1 MESFLSFIAEL
12 LTEFVL
18 QIVFQGG
25 FVTLDGACN
34 LASRVGRGIFR
45 AILYA
50 QLGLLCSVA
59 SLYVWPYPALGT
71 VANPWISLLIIP
83 LLAAVFTVNVSKY
96 LQSAKGW
103 SVGPSGFLYSVIL
116 SVAFAS
122 VRYMYLT
129 KPL

>member
-1 MESFLSFIAEL
+1 MDFLLYFIAEV

-25 FVTLDGACN
+25 FVTLDGAYN

-50 QLGLLCSVA
+50 EVGLLSSVA
-59 SLYVWPYPALGT
+59 SLYVWPYPAWGT
-71 VANPWISLLIIP
+71 VANPWISLLVVP
-83 LLAAVFTVNVSKY
+83 LLAAVVTVNVSKY
-96 LQSAKGW
+96 LQAAKGW
-103 SVGPSGFLYSVIL
+103 SVGPSRFVYSVIL
-116 SVAFAS
+116 SVAFAL